1 MRWTRFRFIGAAALP
16 LLLFGCVHMDVLAP
30 RTSPSPQ
37 TPFSPP
43 PDVMPPPVETPA
55 FQRPPGFPESKKL
68 WSLADLVDIGLFNNM
83 QTRMAWSA
91 ARSAAAA
98 LGAVRGAFFPRLAV
112 DVNALKTKS
121 SAVIGQILVFDY
133 SSLTPIASL
142 SWQLLDFGGRSGLTE
157 EARDALAAANWTQNS
172 VIQNV
177 ILLIEQNYYQ
187 YVAAKALLAAQE
199 TTRGE
204 AEKNLEAAEAR
215 RRAGVATLADTLQAK
230 TVVSRIQ
237 LDIITTQGLIQT
249 LKGVLADSLGMP
261 ANAEFDIA
269 ADLPET
275 LPVNDAGGSVER
287 RIAEALAR
295 RPDLAASRALALKA
309 AAHIGAV
316 RAQGLPTL
324 NFTGSYGRVFYSTPA
339 QANSFSA
346 ALVLDIPLF
355 RGFSVAYQALQA
367 EMDAETM
374 RAQVRKSELDVGLQ
388 VWTSYFGV
396 QTAAQ
401 RIRTAQDLLNLAQ
414 QSYDVASGSY
424 KEGVSSILDLLAAQS
439 ALENGRVQLVQ
450 AKAQWLLSLVQ
461 FARDSGMLDSPGG
474 ATARTEKGER

>member
-1 MRWTRFRFIGAAALP
+1 MRWTRLRFIGAAVLP
-16 LLLFGCVHMDVLAP
+16 LLLFGCVPMDVLAP
-30 RTSPSPQ
+30 RTSPSPE
-37 TPFSPP
+37 TPYSPAAAANP
-43 PDVMPPPVETPA
+43 PAVETPA
-55 FQRPPGFPESKKL
+55 FRLPPG
-68 WSLADLVDIGLFNNM
+68 LAAAKRPWTLTELVDVGLSNNM

-112 DVNALKTKS
+112 DVTALKTKS
-121 SAVIGQILVFDY
+121 SAVIGKILVFDY
-133 SSLTPIASL
+133 SSLTPVASL
-142 SWQLLDFGGRSGLTE
+142 SWQLLDFGGRTGSTE

-215 RRAGVATLADTLQAK
+215 RGAGVATLADTLQAK

-261 ANAEFDIA
+261 ANTEFEIA

-275 LPVNDAGGSVER
+275 LPVNDTDGSVER

-316 RAQGLPTL
+316 RAQGLPTV
-324 NFTGSYGRVFYSTPA
+324 NFTGSYGRVFYNTPA
-339 QANSFSA
+339 QANSLSA

-374 RAQVRKSELDVGLQ
+374 RAQVRKTELDVGLQ

-396 QTAAQ
+396 QTSAQ

-414 QSYDVASGSY
+414 QSYDVVLGSY

-450 AKAQWLLSLVQ
+450 AKAQWLLALVQ
-461 FARDSGMLDSPGG
+461 FSRDSGTLDPPGG
-474 ATARTEKGER
+474 ASSHAEKGDR

>member
-1 MRWTRFRFIGAAALP
+1 
-16 LLLFGCVHMDVLAP
+16 
-30 RTSPSPQ
+30 
-37 TPFSPP
+37 
-43 PDVMPPPVETPA
+43 
-55 FQRPPGFPESKKL
+55 
-68 WSLADLVDIGLFNNM
+68 
-83 QTRMAWSA
+83 
-91 ARSAAAA
+91 
-98 LGAVRGAFFPRLAV
+98 
-112 DVNALKTKS
+112 VNGIKTKS
-121 SAVIGQILVFDY
+121 SAVIGKILVFDY
-133 SSLTPIASL
+133 SSLTPVASL
-142 SWQLLDFGGRSGLTE
+142 SWQLLDFGGRTGLTE
-157 EARDALAAANWTQNS
+157 EARDALAAANWTQNA

-187 YVAAKALLAAQE
+187 YVAAKALLAAHE

-237 LDIITTQGLIQT
+237 LDILTTQGLIQT
-249 LKGVLADSLGMP
+249 LKGVVANSLGMP
-261 ANAEFDIA
+261 ADTDYEIA

-275 LPVNDAGGSVER
+275 LPVEAASGSVER

-309 AAHIGAV
+309 AAHIGTV

-324 NFTGSYGRVFYSTPA
+324 NLTGSYGRVFYNTPA
-339 QANSFSA
+339 QANSMSA

-374 RAQVRKSELDVGLQ
+374 RAQVRKTELDVGLQ

-396 QTAAQ
+396 QTSAQ
-401 RIRTAQDLLNLAQ
+401 RIRTAQDLLNLAR
-414 QSYDVASGSY
+414 QSYDVVLGSY

-439 ALENGRVQLVQ
+439 ALENGRVQLIQ

-461 FARDSGMLDSPGG
+461 FSRDSGTLDAPGG
-474 ATARTEKGER
+474 APARAEKGDR